1 MQNIRRKNVSIIL
14 WLFSGCFLI
23 FTMVIVG
30 GITRLTGSGLSMV
43 DWNLFMGV
51 VPPLNYQEWMEAFN
65 QYKQYPEY
73 QERNYMFSL
82 ADFKKIF
89 FWEYI
94 HRVLGRFI
102 GLVFIIPYLYF
113 LIRRRFTKKL
123 LVQTSVLLVLGSLQ
137 GFFGWWMVKS
147 GLVDRPD
154 VSHLRLATH
163 LITAFLTFSFT
174 LWITLGL
181 VFPEKKYSNKT
192 LYKSTLILFF
202 VLIAQIIYGAFVAG
216 LDAGQ
221 IYNTWPKMYEKWI
234 AESVYAMTPLW
245 QNFVYGMSGVQFVH
259 RYLAIAIFLIV
270 AYMYLKSRK
279 TEMLN
284 IQTIAI
290 NSLSIIVLLQVVLG
304 VFTLTYGVPI
314 WLGVIHQLGAFILLA
329 NTVFCLFIFKKTT

>member
-1 MQNIRRKNVSIIL
+1 MQNIKRENVSIIL

-51 VPPLNYQEWMEAFN
+51 IPPLNYQEWMEAFN

-202 VLIAQIIYGAFVAG
+202 VLIVQIIYGAFVAG

>member
-1 MQNIRRKNVSIIL
+1 MQNIKRENVSIIL

-202 VLIAQIIYGAFVAG
+202 VLIVQIIYGAFVAG

-284 IQTIAI
+284 IQAIAI